1 MKKVLI
7 LCLILSFFL
16 VLVGCDEKKNNSTS
30 NENKVEENE
39 EVNFYTDYD
48 LVSNGTT
55 DYVVLLPNN
64 PTDEEEIAASELS
77 VFFFEATGIKIDTI
91 SEADYEEGKYIS
103 IGKTQKLKEN
113 GIVVNTST
121 LTSSGYVIKT
131 FNFIICY
138 CPKL

>member
-30 NENKVEENE
+30 NEHKVEENE

-55 DYVVLLPNN
+55 
-64 PTDEEEIAASELS
+64 ASSHHAIL
-77 VFFFEATGIKIDTI
+77 T
-91 SEADYEEGKYIS
+91 
-103 IGKTQKLKEN
+103 
-113 GIVVNTST
+113 TSMNA
-121 LTSSGYVIKT
+121 L
-131 FNFIICY
+131 
-138 CPKL
+138 